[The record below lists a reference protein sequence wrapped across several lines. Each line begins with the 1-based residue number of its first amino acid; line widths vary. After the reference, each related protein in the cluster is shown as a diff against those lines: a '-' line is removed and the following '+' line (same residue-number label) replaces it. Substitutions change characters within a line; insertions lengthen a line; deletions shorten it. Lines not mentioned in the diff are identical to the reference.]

1 MQVPVRRATAPDRAF
16 VRRALNLAD
25 ARRIPQPVLGVFGAE
40 SALIWPGWKEVQER
54 LCGWLPQTEPFVL
67 AGAKPRARRE
77 GPPRC
82 RRGHSAV
89 PGPPPYARA
98 GLSPQG
104 RFYLPLVVRKS

>member
-25 ARRIPQPVLGVFGAE
+25 ARRITQPVLGVFGAE

-67 AGAKPRARRE
+67 AGANHALEERDPRGFARYV
-77 GPPRC
+77 
-82 RRGHSAV
+82 S
-89 PGPPPYARA
+89 PPPNELRIGVARSRDTSW
-98 GLSPQG
+98 LE
-104 RFYLPLVVRKS
+104 